1 LVAKKIDLN
10 DDVIP
15 SANSTFAKCLLL
27 LGYLFDGNSYH
38 QMADNM
44 ILRIQHKV
52 EKFPTGYSNWMQV
65 MLMKQHGVYQLVCC
79 GNEAREQLVD
89 MNKIR
94 MPNKLIV
101 AMQQN
106 NSNIPLLVDKQ
117 VTATQVFYLCKDKT
131 CGLPQP
137 NLGNI
142 IKEMLKH

>member
-1 LVAKKIDLN
+1 
-10 DDVIP
+10 
-15 SANSTFAKCLLL
+15 
-27 LGYLFDGNSYH
+27 
-38 QMADNM
+38 
-44 ILRIQHKV
+44 
-52 EKFPTGYSNWMQV
+52 
-65 MLMKQHGVYQLVCC
+65 
-79 GNEAREQLVD
+79 LVD
-89 MNKIR
+89 MHKIR